1 VATDD
6 SAVIW
11 QAADAD
17 KQPVREL
24 VLLLLASIVVVAAL
38 MLAIADVRT
47 PSLVAAH
54 DRTALLFFIAAAGAA
69 LAALIG
75 YRALRRL
82 PMRPMARGGVDETA
96 ELRRDLLTAEAII
109 KAEPQVLV
117 FWEQG
122 RSVRVIVHTLLGIAG
137 LPQRE
142 AELLKFGRWL
152 DPASAQELKRHLDA
166 LFADGEPFSVLLKT
180 SARSHLEADGRAA
193 AGRTILRLRNV
204 AGRKRDLAK
213 IIDQHRQL
221 VRDTLAGRALLD
233 ALPMPAWFRGP
244 DGRIQWV
251 NQAYVTAVEASSGA
265 EVRDRQIELLE
276 ARQREAV
283 SAALANGRAYRERLH
298 IISARARKAH
308 DVVVLPLDGA
318 NVGAAI
324 DVAALE
330 TAQGDLVRHVA
341 AYERTLDRVATGVA
355 IFGPDQRLTFFNE
368 AYRALW
374 PLDADWLASKP
385 SDGELLD
392 RLREL
397 SRLPEV
403 ANYRDWKAKILA
415 AYKSGA
421 EYEDWWHLLDGRT
434 IHVVSAQRPDGGLI
448 YLYDDATERF
458 ALESRYN
465 ALIDVQRETLDS
477 LKEGVAVFATDGRL
491 KLFNTAFVQI
501 WRLSRSTLKE
511 GPHIDEIIAQ
521 CGQLYADPATWARI
535 GRAVT
540 GISDRRQPLAARML
554 RPDQSVID
562 FAVSPLPDGATL
574 ITFVD
579 VTDSKRYEQTLLER
593 NEALEAADRLK
604 SQFISHVSYELRTPL
619 TNIIG
624 FSELLSNPRTGEL
637 NDKQREYLNDISASS
652 RTLLAIINDILD
664 LASIDAGGL
673 ELKLA
678 PVGVARVV
686 DTAVLAVRDRAAR
699 ARLNLDIRIAP
710 DAVEFIADESRVR
723 QVLYNLLSN
732 AIGFS
737 RPGDRISVDV
747 WREAGMV
754 AFAVEDMG
762 VGIPKDQQR
771 RVLERFES
779 RSQGSK
785 HRGAGLGLSIVK
797 SLVELHGGSMALESE
812 PGRGTRVTV
821 RFPES
826 GCAAAPA
833 EAARA

>member
-1 VATDD
+1 MGRASREDGRIK
-6 SAVIW
+6 AG
-11 QAADAD
+11 
-17 KQPVREL
+17 REL
-24 VLLLLASIVVVAAL
+24 IPLLLASLVVVLPL
-38 MLAIADVRT
+38 MLAMADAGA
-47 PSLVAAH
+47 PSAALPKY
-54 DRTALLFFIAAAGAA
+54 RAALLLLIAIAGAV
-69 LAALIG
+69 LAMVITYPAVHPPAA
-75 YRALRRL
+75 R
-82 PMRPMARGGVDETA
+82 RGGGDETA
-96 ELRRDLLTAEAII
+96 ELRKELLTAEAII
-109 KAEPQVLV
+109 KAEPQVLI

-122 RSVRVIVHTLLGIAG
+122 RGVRVMVNTLAGIAG
-137 LPQRE
+137 LPPS
-142 AELLKFGRWL
+142 APELLKFGRWL
-152 DPASAQELKRHLDA
+152 DPASAQELKANLDR
-166 LFADGEPFSVLLKT
+166 LFADGAPFSVLLKT
-180 SARSHLEADGRAA
+180 SQRAHLEADGRAA
-193 AGRTILRLRNV
+193 GGRAILRLRTV
-204 AGRKRDLAK
+204 AGRKRELAK
-213 IIDQHRQL
+213 IIDQHRAL
-221 VRDTLAGRALLD
+221 VRDTLAGRSLLN

-251 NQAYVTAVEASSGA
+251 NEAYVKAVEATSER
-265 EVRDRQIELLE
+265 EVRERQIELLE
-276 ARQREAV
+276 TRQREAV
-283 SAALANGRAYRERLH
+283 GTALVNGRAYRERLH
-298 IISARARKAH
+298 IISGGARKAH
-308 DVVVLPLDGA
+308 DVVVLPLEGA
-318 NVGAAI
+318 HVGAAI

-330 TAQGDLVRHVA
+330 TAQGELVRHFA

-374 PLDADWLASKP
+374 LLDPDWLATKP

-397 SRLPEV
+397 SRLPAV
-403 ANYRDWKAKILA
+403 VNYRDWKAKILA
-415 AYKSGA
+415 GYKTGT

-448 YLYDDATERF
+448 YLYDDDTERF

-491 KLFNTAFVQI
+491 KLFNSAFLQI

-521 CGQLYADPATWARI
+521 CSQLLADKATWARI
-535 GRAVT
+535 SRAVT
-540 GISDRRQPLAARML
+540 GISDRRQPLAAQML

-624 FSELLSNPRTGEL
+624 FSELLSSPRTGEL
-637 NDKQREYLNDISASS
+637 NHKQREYLSDISASS

-664 LASIDAGGL
+664 LATIDAGGL

-678 PVGVARVV
+678 PVSVASVV
-686 DTAVLAVRDRAAR
+686 DTAVLAVRDRAGR
-699 ARLNLDIRIAP
+699 ARLNLDVRIAG

-747 WREAGMV
+747 RREAGMV
-754 AFAVEDMG
+754 VFAVEDMG
-762 VGIPKDQQR
+762 VGIPKDQQQR
-771 RVLERFES
+771 MIERFES

-821 RFPES
+821 RFPEA
-826 GCAAAPA
+826 GKGQGEP
-833 EAARA
+833 ERAARA